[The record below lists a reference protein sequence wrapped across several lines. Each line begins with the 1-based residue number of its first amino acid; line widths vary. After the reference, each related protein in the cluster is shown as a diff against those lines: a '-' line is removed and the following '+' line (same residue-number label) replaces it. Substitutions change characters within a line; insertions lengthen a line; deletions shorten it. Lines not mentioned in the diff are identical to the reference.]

1 MSAVART
8 YNVILF
14 ALAAIGGA
22 MLALMFLSIIFD
34 VTVRQLGFQPPE
46 WAVPLSEYLLLYSTL
61 LASPWLL
68 REKGHVFIDLLI
80 AHLRGSPR
88 RWLERIIYVVCA
100 AACMIVAIFAA
111 HAAFAEFSADTMDV
125 RAILV
130 PKWML
135 FAPLA
140 IGFLMM
146 AIEFLRFLSGR
157 DSMYAGEAGLKMI

>member
-8 YNVILF
+8 YNVVLF
-14 ALAAIGGA
+14 ALAAIAGA

-68 REKGHVFIDLLI
+68 REKGHVFVDLLI
-80 AHLRGSPR
+80 ARLRGSPR
-88 RWLERIIYVVCA
+88 RWLERTIYVVCA
-100 AACMIVAIFAA
+100 VACMIVAFVAA
-111 HAAFAEFSADTMDV
+111 QAAFTEFTAGTMDV

-140 IGFLMM
+140 IGFPMM

-157 DSMYAGEAGLKMI
+157 DSLYAGDAEQEMI